1 MKGSSKLWLQVA
13 ALAPLV
19 VVVVW
24 VVARM
29 LGPAPR
35 VAAPVTVA
43 RQSPLPSAA
52 AVKATRREP
61 VETFSDDGVF
71 AYLDGGAEVYLKRGL
86 QRVMVASYFFR
97 GKDAG
102 GVEIEAAVMEFDQ
115 KRGAEQQEVDLRPD
129 EGRNVEGV
137 QGAVTTDQELVVR
150 RGGRVLRLV
159 AFTLGVDASEEMG
172 RIAAA
177 WVASL
182 PGRDDG

>member
-1 MKGSSKLWLQVA
+1 MV

-24 VVARM
+24 VVAHM

-35 VAAPVTVA
+35 AAAPAPVA
-43 RQSPLPSAA
+43 VQSPLPSAS
-52 AVKATRREP
+52 AVRATRREP

-97 GKDAG
+97 GEG
-102 GVEIEAAVMEFDQ
+102 STGVEIEAAVMEFDNE
-115 KRGAEQQEVDLRPD
+115 RGAEQQETDLRPR
-129 EGRNVEGV
+129 EGKGVPGV
-137 QGAVTTDQELVVR
+137 QGAVATKQELVVR
-150 RGGRVLRLV
+150 RGGRILRLV
-159 AFTLGVDASEEMG
+159 CFTLEMDASEEMG

-182 PGRDDG
+182 PGRRDD

>member
-1 MKGSSKLWLQVA
+1 MV

-24 VVARM
+24 VVAHM

-35 VAAPVTVA
+35 AAAPAPVA
-43 RQSPLPSAA
+43 VQSPLPSAS
-52 AVKATRREP
+52 AVRATRREP

-86 QRVMVASYFFR
+86 QRAMVASYFFR
-97 GKDAG
+97 GEG
-102 GVEIEAAVMEFDQ
+102 STGVEIEAAVMEFDNE
-115 KRGAEQQEVDLRPD
+115 RGAEQQETDLRPR
-129 EGRNVEGV
+129 EGKGVPGV
-137 QGAVTTDQELVVR
+137 QGAVATKQELVVR
-150 RGGRVLRLV
+150 RGGRILRLV
-159 AFTLGVDASEEMG
+159 CFTLEMDASEEMG

-182 PGRDDG
+182 PGRRDD